1 MMDQTPSQD
10 ASVAAA
16 VAMLRETVAP
26 DWEYGWDAAGQT
38 PMQVAGQAPS
48 QVAGQAPSQ
57 VAGQA
62 PAPTI
67 TAIVLGSGLGSL
79 ADKIESPVIVPFGDI
94 PGFAHSTASG
104 HRGQLVFGTLGGEP
118 LIAMAGRLHRYEGW
132 TDDQVTFPIR
142 VMQGLG
148 ARRLIASNAA
158 GGVNPKLAVGDIV
171 VLCDQINWLHAR
183 RQIAVPDKTVPD
195 KTVPSETGAASAGF
209 TIGFP
214 AGRRGQ
220 LFDPQLVSLALSAA
234 REGGFVAVQGTYLAT
249 LGPTYETRAEYRMMR
264 RIGADVVGM
273 STAGEVLMAANLGMS
288 VLALS
293 IVSNVA
299 DPDRAKVADH
309 AEVLEAGDAA
319 AAKLEGIVRRILS
332 GHRV

>member
-1 MMDQTPSQD
+1 MQT
-10 ASVAAA
+10 VAMA
-16 VAMLRETVAP
+16 VAMLRETI
-26 DWEYGWDAAGQT
+26 AGKWAYANGDT
-38 PMQVAGQAPS
+38 APS
-48 QVAGQAPSQ
+48 RR
-57 VAGQA
+57 
-62 PAPTI
+62 PTV
-67 TAIVLGSGLGSL
+67 TTIVLGSGLGSL
-79 ADKIESPVIVPFGDI
+79 ADKIESPVIVPFADI

-104 HRGQLVFGTLGGEP
+104 HRGQLVFGTLGGDP
-118 LIAMAGRLHRYEGW
+118 VIAMAGRLHRYEGW
-132 TDDQVTFPIR
+132 SDDQVTFPIR
-142 VMQGLG
+142 VMHTMG
-148 ARRLIASNAA
+148 AKCLIASNAA

-183 RQIAVPDKTVPD
+183 RQFASPKQTAQSENVQG
-195 KTVPSETGAASAGF
+195 ETGAAPDGLP
-209 TIGFP
+209 IGFP

-220 LFDPQLVSLALSAA
+220 IFDPQLASLALAAA
-234 REGGFVAVQGTYLAT
+234 REGGFVAVPGTYLAT

-273 STAGEVLMAANLGMS
+273 STAGEVLTAANHGMS